1 VLIPSARLRI
11 FCRLRTG
18 QVAILHVVQGPDKG
32 RSFRTG
38 TESAL
43 IGRTSEQIQLTDN
56 SSSRS
61 HAELRPCNGSWFLV
75 DLGSANGTFL
85 NGRRVTAPIELSDG
99 DQIRIGESVLIFSGQ
114 DRVERLVGTEMIRER
129 VDLRMGNGRDAGSSI
144 LSTVPSVDEGAV
156 LQAPEAADVSAAW
169 NVVYRVAKMISNVES
184 VDALLNRVADLL
196 FDHLVVDR
204 LVVLL
209 KDGEEKDL
217 IPHVVRYHPEP
228 HAEKPRIVTSR
239 TVIQHVLETR
249 DGVLSADAMNDERFR
264 RQGNHDSIHR
274 LGLRSIICVPILAH
288 DEVLGVIHF
297 DCSMS
302 HNTYT
307 QEQLRLAAAIGTLTG
322 IAVENARLWESR
334 MRTERLAAAGE
345 AVAYLSHRIRN
356 IVQGLR
362 GAADVMEIG
371 ITKKDVHVIASG
383 WSIMKRNLERMFH
396 LTTNMLT
403 FSKDRQPSLQPTQVN
418 KIVEEVVQLV
428 KPIADE
434 ASLCVRT
441 ELGTVP
447 GAHFD
452 PDGIHQVVHNILL
465 NAVEAVA
472 RSTGRVEIATAHDV
486 DRCEAVV
493 CISDNGPGIPADRIE
508 KIFDAFTS
516 SKGHSGTGL
525 GLAAAKKIVAEHGGE
540 IEVDSAP
547 GVGTTFRIR
556 LPLSQSTFIDE
567 ERTRTAS

>member
-1 VLIPSARLRI
+1 
-11 FCRLRTG
+11 
-18 QVAILHVVQGPDKG
+18 VAILHVVQGPDKG

-61 HAELRPCNGSWFLV
+61 HAELRLCNGSWVLI
-75 DLGSANGTFL
+75 DLGSSNGTFL
-85 NGRRVTAPIELSDG
+85 NGRRITAPVELSDG
-99 DQIRIGESVLIFSGQ
+99 DQIKIGESVLIFSGQ
-114 DRVERLVGTEMIRER
+114 DQVQRLVGTEMIRER
-129 VDLRMGNGRDAGSSI
+129 VDLRTGNGRNARPSI
-144 LSTVPSVDEGAV
+144 LSSVPSVDEGAV
-156 LQAPEAADVSAAW
+156 PPAPEAADVSAAW

-209 KDGEEKDL
+209 KESGEKDL
-217 IPHVVRYHPEP
+217 GPHVVRYHSGP
-228 HAEKPRIVTSR
+228 HGEKPTIVTSR

-264 RQGNHDSIHR
+264 REGNQDSIHR

-302 HNTYT
+302 HHTYT
-307 QEQLRLAAAIGTLTG
+307 QEQLRLAVAIGTLTG

-345 AVAYLSHRIRN
+345 AVAYLSHRVRN

-371 ITKKDVHVIASG
+371 LMKEDVHAIDSG
-383 WSIMKRNLERMFH
+383 WSILKRNLERMFH

-403 FSKDRQPSLQPTQVN
+403 FSKDRQPSLQLTQLN

-428 KPIADE
+428 EPRADE
-434 ASLCVRT
+434 ASLCIRT
-441 ELGTVP
+441 ELGSVP
-447 GAHFD
+447 EAHFD

-472 RSTGRVEIATAHDV
+472 RSTGRVDVTTAHDES
-486 DRCEAVV
+486 RGEALV

-525 GLAAAKKIVAEHGGE
+525 GLAAARKIVAEHGGE

-547 GVGTTFRIR
+547 GAGTTFCIR
-556 LPLSQSTFIDE
+556 LPLNQDPFIDE
-567 ERTRTAS
+567 EKTHQPT